1 MMTGWPHRCAIRS
14 VRIRA
19 SASSVDPGGNGTIT
33 FTSRDGYASSATTGA
48 AHRPMATSAANDN
61 VRNPGIGSSPTGTA
75 SPNSS
80 RELFQRRAQ
89 VSPARSHT
97 IGIALALADDRTEQ
111 RVLRQRKRKPRRIGD
126 KPACALVGSD
136 DVIRDRWQLL
146 QNVSEVLFREVGA
159 TLGEVVDAAYA
170 AVVADE
176 NVRGVDIPV
185 HGVGQNRGLEL

>member
-33 FTSRDGYASSATTGA
+33 FTSRDGYASSATAGT

-61 VRNPGIGSSPTGTA
+61 VRNPGIVFLSRGVDKPS
-75 SPNSS
+75 SS
-80 RELFQRRAQ
+80 RQLFQCRGQ
-89 VSPARSHT
+89 LPPARSHT
-97 IGIALALADDRTEQ
+97 IGIPLALADDRTEQ
-111 RVLRQRKRKPRRIGD
+111 RVLRQCKRKPHRIGD
-126 KPACALVGSD
+126 KPACTLVGSD
-136 DVIRDRWQLL
+136 NVIRDRGQLL

-159 TLGEVVDAAYA
+159 PLGEVEDAAYA

-176 NVRGVDIPV
+176 NVRGVEIPV
-185 HGVGQNRGLEL
+185 HGVGQDRGLEL